1 MKIIE
6 KLSAKNRDIKN
17 APPVT
22 IAFIGDSVTHGCF
35 ECFWIGDGNL
45 DTRHDAKSA
54 YPTRVREMLNVLFPK
69 AQINIINSGVSGDN
83 ARGGNARFERDV
95 EKYAPDLVVIS
106 FGLNDAGG
114 GDGNLPR
121 YRENLA
127 AMFEKTAAIGAECIF
142 LTENMMCT
150 KVSCHVPDDKS
161 KALAEYLSRTQNS
174 GMLKK
179 YFEAGKEVARAH
191 GVTVCDIYSAWEK
204 MSDGGVD
211 TTELL
216 ANKFNHPIE
225 KMHYY
230 TAVKLIETM
239 FEA

>member
-6 KLSAKNRDIKN
+6 KLNAKNSDIKN

-35 ECFWIGDGNL
+35 ECFWLGDGNL
-45 DTRHDAKSA
+45 DTRYDAKSA

-95 EKYAPDLVVIS
+95 TKFSPDLVVIS

-114 GDGNLPR
+114 GDENLPR
-121 YRENLA
+121 YKENLA
-127 AMFEKTAAIGAECIF
+127 AMFEKTAATGAECIF

-150 KVSCHVPDDKS
+150 KVSCHIPDEKS
-161 KALAEYLSRTQNS
+161 KALAEHLAHTQNS

-179 YFEAGKEVARAH
+179 YFDAAKEVAAAH

-204 MSDGGVD
+204 MYAAGVD

-216 ANKFNHPIE
+216 ANKYNHPIE
-225 KMHYY
+225 TLHYY
-230 TAVKLIETM
+230 TAIKLIETM
-239 FEA
+239 FE

>member
-6 KLSAKNRDIKN
+6 KLNAKNSDIKN

-35 ECFWIGDGNL
+35 ECFWLGDGNL
-45 DTRHDAKSA
+45 DTRYDAKSA
-54 YPTRVREMLNVLFPK
+54 YPTRVREMLNILFPK
-69 AQINIINSGVSGDN
+69 AQINIINSGISGDN

-95 EKYAPDLVVIS
+95 ANYSPDLVVIS

-114 GDGNLPR
+114 GDENLPR
-121 YRENLA
+121 YKENLA
-127 AMFEKTAAIGAECIF
+127 AMFEKAAATGAECIF

-150 KVSCHVPDDKS
+150 KVSCHIPDEKS
-161 KALAEYLSRTQNS
+161 KALAEHLARTQNS

-179 YFEAGKEVARAH
+179 YFDAAKEVAAAH

-204 MSDGGVD
+204 MYAAGVD

-216 ANKFNHPIE
+216 ANKYNHPIE
-225 KMHYY
+225 TLHYY
-230 TAVKLIETM
+230 TAIKLIETM
-239 FEA
+239 FE

>member
-6 KLSAKNRDIKN
+6 KITAKNKDIKN
-17 APPVT
+17 APPIT

-35 ECFWIGDGNL
+35 ECFWMGDGNL
-45 DTRHDAKSA
+45 DTRHDTSSA
-54 YPTRVREMLNVLFPK
+54 YPTRVREMLNVIYPR

-114 GDGNLPR
+114 GDDNLPR

-127 AMFEKTAAIGAECIF
+127 GMFEKTAAIGAECIF

-211 TTELL
+211 VTELL

-230 TAVKLIETM
+230 TALKLIETM
-239 FEA
+239 FSM

>member
-6 KLSAKNRDIKN
+6 KLNAKNKDIKN
-17 APPVT
+17 APPIT

-45 DTRHDAKSA
+45 DTRYDASSA
-54 YPTRVREMLNVLFPK
+54 YATRLWEMLHVLYPK

-95 EKYAPDLVVIS
+95 ANYSPDLVVIS

-114 GDGNLPR
+114 GDDNLPR

-127 AMFEKTAAIGAECIF
+127 AMFEKTAATGAECIF

-150 KVSCHVPDDKS
+150 KVSCHLPDEKS

-179 YFEAGKEVARAH
+179 YFDAAKEVAAAH

-204 MSDGGVD
+204 MNAAGVD

-225 KMHYY
+225 TLHYY
-230 TAVKLIETM
+230 TAIKLIETM
-239 FEA
+239 FE